1 MVEVLGESEDD
12 EALVLLESDDEE
24 LVLLDD
30 EESPAGTDP
39 DRESVR

>member
-30 EESPAGTDP
+30 EEAPAGTDP

>member
-1 MVEVLGESEDD
+1 VVEVLGESEDD